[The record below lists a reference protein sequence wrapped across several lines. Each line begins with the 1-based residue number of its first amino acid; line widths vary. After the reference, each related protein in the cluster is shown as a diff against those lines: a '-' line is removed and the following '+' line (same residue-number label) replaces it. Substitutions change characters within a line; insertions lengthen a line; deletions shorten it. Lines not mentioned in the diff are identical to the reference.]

1 MEQVLAKKKFNYYG
15 WYIVF
20 ISAFMGCTISAA
32 FPQFSMTV
40 NQLAQEMNV
49 SAQLLLAG
57 DTVKSAAIVV
67 SMLISGF
74 VYKKIGAKNTFIFAL
89 IATVLPQF
97 LLPYTSSIYILMML
111 KVLQGLSSIIFPVFL
126 LIIMD
131 SIENTQTGLATAI
144 FNGIFYG
151 GGGIGGTFAGF
162 IIASKGW
169 EASYIA
175 VGIVEIVVGIIWLL
189 TVKDPQ
195 RNASKE
201 PRIEDIDSVPT
212 QISTK
217 KLILMPQVWLLI
229 IGFFSTT
236 YVLQA
241 ITVDLP
247 IFSDFLGY
255 DSAATGK
262 IMTAVT
268 IGMFLACLVS
278 GKISDVYAGKS
289 KNRAKA
295 RIYTLMIG
303 PMIIIL
309 ASLFLM
315 IANLNNFF
323 IFYFAAFF
331 FSFGAAWGLGTF
343 YSILPEMFDKET
355 LPIITGFSGGIGDIG
370 MPLAPLVVGVVF
382 GFNGLWNLGW
392 ASCAILGVLS
402 IIACLILCRQ
412 KIYK

>member
-1 MEQVLAKKKFNYYG
+1 
-15 WYIVF
+15 
-20 ISAFMGCTISAA
+20 
-32 FPQFSMTV
+32 
-40 NQLAQEMNV
+40 
-49 SAQLLLAG
+49 
-57 DTVKSAAIVV
+57 
-67 SMLISGF
+67 
-74 VYKKIGAKNTFIFAL
+74 
-89 IATVLPQF
+89 
-97 LLPYTSSIYILMML
+97 
-111 KVLQGLSSIIFPVFL
+111 
-126 LIIMD
+126 
-131 SIENTQTGLATAI
+131 
-144 FNGIFYG
+144 
-151 GGGIGGTFAGF
+151 
-162 IIASKGW
+162 
-169 EASYIA
+169 
-175 VGIVEIVVGIIWLL
+175 
-189 TVKDPQ
+189 
-195 RNASKE
+195 
-201 PRIEDIDSVPT
+201 
-212 QISTK
+212 
-217 KLILMPQVWLLI
+217 MPQVWLLI